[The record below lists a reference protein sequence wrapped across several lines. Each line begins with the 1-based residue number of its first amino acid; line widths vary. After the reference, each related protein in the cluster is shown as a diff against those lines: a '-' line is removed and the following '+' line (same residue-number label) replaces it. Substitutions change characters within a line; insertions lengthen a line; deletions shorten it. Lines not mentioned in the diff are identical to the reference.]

1 MRLLKSHPLLKLV
14 NSYLID
20 ASQPSNISYLW
31 NFGSLLACCLI
42 IQIVTGVTLAMHY
55 SPNVL
60 EAFNSIE
67 HIMRDVNNGWLVR
80 YLHSNT
86 ASAFFFLVYL
96 HIGRGMYY
104 GSYRAP
110 RTLVW
115 AIGTVI
121 LILMMATAFLGY
133 VLPYGQMSLWGAT
146 VITNLISAIPWI
158 GQDIVES
165 KIITLIINLSFIA
178 ILFSI
183 VVVYYYILLHV
194 NFSSNLP
201 TIGVIHQNA
210 LKKSNKALRLDKQE
224 YISIP
229 SSFLAFLAGLVDGD
243 GYIQVTK
250 TSKGFIAIKLVIS
263 LHLEDLSILE
273 YIHSVLKIGKINIYK
288 DLRSP
293 TCKLVINKT
302 DLQEILFPL
311 LMYNKIFFLTNTR
324 ADQFNLAMYIFKND
338 IKMYNQIPDNTPAVF
353 EIPKNP
359 IDYTLLPFFKNWIV
373 GFTCSEG
380 SFFIKSNN
388 DGCFQL
394 KQRIHT
400 NLFEAFKLMFNTNRK
415 IDTTNN
421 FNQFGV
427 SSKSDIQKVINF
439 FSFSGLHPLVGLKYI
454 QYIKW
459 LNNLRESLRYSTL
472 NYPDAK

>member
-1 MRLLKSHPLLKLV
+1 MRILKSHPLLKLV

-31 NFGSLLACCLI
+31 NFGSLLLVCLV
-42 IQIVTGVTLAMHY
+42 IQIITGVTLAMHY

-121 LILMMATAFLGY
+121 LILMMGTGFLGY

-165 KIITLIINLSFIA
+165 INITIIISLFIFGLIFLFY
-178 ILFSI
+178 LFSFNKDI
-183 VVVYYYILLHV
+183 TSLCI
-194 NFSSNLP
+194 P
-201 TIGVIHQNA
+201 TIGIIHKNA
-210 LKKSNKALRLDKQE
+210 LKKGNKVLRFNKE

-229 SSFLAFLAGLVDGD
+229 SSFLAFLVGLIDGD
-243 GYIQVTK
+243 GYIQVTR
-250 TSKGFIAIKLVIS
+250 TPKGFIAIKLVIS
-263 LHLEDLSILE
+263 LNLEDISTLE
-273 YIHSVLKIGKINIYK
+273 YIHSVLKIGKINVYK
-288 DLRSP
+288 DLRNP
-293 TCKLVINKT
+293 TCKLVINRT
-302 DLQEILFPL
+302 DLQEVIFPL
-311 LMYNKIFFLTNTR
+311 LIYNNIFFLTETR
-324 ADQFNLAMYIFKND
+324 INQFNLSMYIFKND
-338 IKMYNQIPDNTPAVF
+338 IKMYNEIPDITNIDSVF
-353 EIPKNP
+353 KIPKNP
-359 IDYTLLPFFKNWIV
+359 LDYTLLHFFKNWIV

-380 SFFIKSNN
+380 SFFVKSNN

-394 KQRIHT
+394 NQRIHT
-400 NLFEAFKLMFNTNRK
+400 NLFEALKLIFNTNRT
-415 IDTTNN
+415 INTSNN
-421 FNQFGV
+421 YGQFGV

-439 FSFSGLHPLVGLKYI
+439 FSFSGLHPLTGLN
-454 QYIKW
+454 YIKYVKW
-459 LNNLRESLRYSTL
+459 LSNLHKSPRYANLIYPNSL
-472 NYPDAK
+472 

>member
-1 MRLLKSHPLLKLV
+1 MSFCKKGALSLV
-14 NSYLID
+14 HYN
-20 ASQPSNISYLW
+20 PS
-31 NFGSLLACCLI
+31 
-42 IQIVTGVTLAMHY
+42 
-55 SPNVL
+55 VL
-60 EAFNSIE
+60 EAFNSVE

-80 YLHSNT
+80 YLHANT

-96 HIGRGMYY
+96 HIGRGIYY

-110 RTLVW
+110 RTLTW
-115 AIGTVI
+115 AIGTIIFIALVV
-121 LILMMATAFLGY
+121 TAFLGY

-146 VITNLISAIPWI
+146 VITNLISAVPWI

-165 KIITLIINLSFIA
+165 KKITIIISLCFFAVIFFSVA
-178 ILFSI
+178 IL
-183 VVVYYYILLHV
+183 L
-194 NFSSNLP
+194 SNKDISLP
-201 TIGVIHQNA
+201 TIGVIHNNA
-210 LKKSNKALRLDKQE
+210 LKKGNKTLKSDKQE

-229 SSFLAFLAGLVDGD
+229 SSFLAFLVGLIDGD

-250 TSKGFIAIKLVIS
+250 TSKGFITIKLVIS
-263 LHLEDLSILE
+263 LHLDDISSLE
-273 YIHSVLKIGKINIYK
+273 YIHSVLKIGKINVYK

-311 LMYNKIFFLTNTR
+311 LIYHKIYFLTITR
-324 ADQFNLAMYIFKND
+324 IDQFNLAMYIMKND
-338 IKMYNQIPDNTPAVF
+338 IKMYNQIPSIKTIPVVF
-353 EIPKNP
+353 DIPKTP
-359 IDYTLLPFFKNWIV
+359 LDYTLLHFFKNWIV

-400 NLFEAFKLMFNTNRK
+400 NLFEAFKLIFGTNRK

-421 FNQFGV
+421 FEARPQFGV
-427 SSKSDIQKVINF
+427 SSKCDIQKVINF
-439 FSFSGLHPLVGLKYI
+439 FSFSGLHPLVGCRLLEYLRWVEALKV
-454 QYIKW
+454 
-459 LNNLRESLRYSTL
+459 RSRV
-472 NYPDAK
+472 